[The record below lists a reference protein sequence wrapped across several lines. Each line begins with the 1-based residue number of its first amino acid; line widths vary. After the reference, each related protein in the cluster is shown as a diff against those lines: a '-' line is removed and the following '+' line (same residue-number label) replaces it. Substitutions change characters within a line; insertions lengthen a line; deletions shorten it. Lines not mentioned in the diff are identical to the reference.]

1 MLMDNAG
8 IDELIEA
15 REMEIEC
22 HACHVTNLRTLGWM
36 RTRHETHCDGCGEL
50 IVLGTAD
57 LRARMRNTERLLRAL
72 GDQLGEQLS
81 HNLVGL
87 SR

>member
-1 MLMDNAG
+1 MDNTG

-22 HACHVTNLRTLGWM
+22 HTCHATVMRTLGWM
-36 RTRHETHCDGCGEL
+36 RNRHETDCDVCGEL

-57 LRARMRNTERLLRAL
+57 LRARVRNTERLLRAL
-72 GDQLGEQLS
+72 GEQLGEQLS

>member
-1 MLMDNAG
+1 MENTG

-15 REMEIEC
+15 RELEIEC
-22 HACHVTNLRTLGWM
+22 HACHATNSRTLGWL
-36 RTRHETHCDGCGEL
+36 RSRHETQCDTCGEL